1 MPKRR
6 QPKKRALAKKIKK
19 QPKSKRRSRPDD
31 VTPAPGVLGEGIP
44 SVPQPASTPSGL
56 PGNVGHW
63 NPEPEED
70 SHLG

>member
-1 MPKRR
+1 MPKRKP
-6 QPKKRALAKKIKK
+6 PKKKPLKKKVKK
-19 QPKSKRRSRPDD
+19 QPKPKRRSRPND
-31 VTPAPGVLGEGIP
+31 VKPAPGVLSEGMP
-44 SVPQPASTPSGL
+44 SAPPPASTPSGL